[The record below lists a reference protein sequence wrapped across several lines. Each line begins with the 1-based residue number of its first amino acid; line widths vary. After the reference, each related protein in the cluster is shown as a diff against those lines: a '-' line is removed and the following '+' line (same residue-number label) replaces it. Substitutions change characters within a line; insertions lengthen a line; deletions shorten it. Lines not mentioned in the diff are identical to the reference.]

1 MKYLDYDYSLQ
12 SDGTAAITNY
22 LGQEPHIS
30 IPDRINGV
38 AVTSISTGAFQ
49 RNKSLVAV
57 TIPDSVTLLGA
68 SAFDGCQQLLS
79 VSIGAGVRY
88 VGHSVFR
95 DCPNLTNLLIDDK
108 HPFLAVI
115 RGVLYNMPRH
125 LVVCGLKAV
134 VSGEL
139 GFLPDTQEIA
149 PHAFEDCEDV
159 TSVSIPAS
167 VRKIGYEAFSRC
179 RQLSRLT
186 FAGGVTHIGDLAFN
200 GCAGLTSVRL
210 PDSLRSL
217 GNYAFA
223 NCTQLTDVS
232 LGRELSD
239 VGANPFA
246 YCRSLGRITCAGG
259 NRRFSLT
266 EGNLIDLADSRLILH
281 LNDHAALPRRQ
292 AQTPTH
298 IRIPAGVRRIG
309 DGAFIGL
316 DYIRGVDIP
325 AGVTSIGCNAFGRC
339 EALTGVSLPDS
350 LAEIGQDAFYTC
362 RSLRSVAFGNG
373 PVSMLTNPFKY
384 CKQLRTF
391 TVSPN
396 HPTLMEK
403 NGLLIDRK
411 EQKVVCCPADPA
423 STSVVIPSGIRI
435 IGAEAFQ
442 GCANLTSVTVPASVT
457 AIGRAAFG
465 HSAPAFPLIVQKDSF
480 AHKWCISNRYQHM
493 VSGN

>member
-1 MKYLDYDYSLQ
+1 MKYLDYEYSLQ
-12 SDGTAAITNY
+12 TDGTVAITRY
-22 LGQEPHIS
+22 LGQEPYVTV
-30 IPDRINGV
+30 PNRVNGV
-38 AVTSISTGAFQ
+38 AVTSISTGAFK

-68 SAFDGCQQLLS
+68 SAFEGCQQLLS
-79 VSIGAGVRY
+79 VSIGAGVRD
-88 VGHSVFR
+88 VGHSVFC
-95 DCPNLTNLLIDDK
+95 DCPNLTNLLIDNK

-115 RGVLYNMPRH
+115 RGILYNKPHH
-125 LVVCGLKAV
+125 LIVCGLKAV
-134 VSGEL
+134 VSREL

-149 PHAFEDCEDV
+149 PHAFADCTDV

-167 VRKIGYEAFSRC
+167 VRKIGALAFSGC

-186 FAGGVTHIGDLAFN
+186 FAGGVTHIGALAFN

-217 GNYAFA
+217 GDYAFA

-266 EGNLIDLADSRLILH
+266 EGNFIDLADSRLILH

-298 IRIPAGVRRIG
+298 IRIPAGVRSIG
-309 DGAFIGL
+309 NFAFIGL

-325 AGVTSIGCNAFGRC
+325 AGVTSIGTHAFEHC
-339 EALTGVSLPDS
+339 EALTGVTLPDS
-350 LAEIGQDAFYTC
+350 LAEIGQSAYFAC
-362 RSLRSVAFGNG
+362 RSLRSVTFGNG
-373 PVSMLTNPFKY
+373 PVSMLTNPFEY

-411 EQKVVCCPADPA
+411 EQKVICCPADPA
-423 STSVVIPSGIRI
+423 STSVVIPSGVRI
-435 IGAEAFQ
+435 IGANAFQ
-442 GCANLTSVTVPASVT
+442 GCTGLTSVTIPPSVT
-457 AIGRAAFG
+457 AIAFMAFG
-465 HSAPAFPLIVQKDSF
+465 AGAPAFPMIVQKDSF